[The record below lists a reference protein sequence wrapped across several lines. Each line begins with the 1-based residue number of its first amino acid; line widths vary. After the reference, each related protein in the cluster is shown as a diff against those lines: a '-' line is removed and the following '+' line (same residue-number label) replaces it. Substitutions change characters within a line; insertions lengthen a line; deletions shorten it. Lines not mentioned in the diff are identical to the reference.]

1 MEILQQCCTGGTD
14 SRKSVNWHNKKAVVE
29 ILKTYTVVKNK
40 NLLYADTAYTV
51 CSVHHV
57 IPYVQEMP
65 GSNYENIGK
74 KFKNATISSLY
85 KEYLNK
91 FNKNSQIRYTI
102 SPFSCLANRK
112 KPKTKSKNPK

>member
-1 MEILQQCCTGGTD
+1 MMNCRLEQNLIIC
-14 SRKSVNWHNKKAVVE
+14 
-29 ILKTYTVVKNK
+29 IFTVQHHI
-40 NLLYADTAYTV
+40 